1 LDSIGVI
8 LSPEETFLFFKVSS
22 HNKIFKSFIINTS
35 ASQLKRI
42 IMSQA
47 YYRKWRPQGWD
58 EVIGQDH
65 VVRTLRNSVTQG
77 NIAHAYLFSGPR
89 GTGKTT
95 TARIIAKAAN
105 CLAEEQELRP
115 CNHCDNCVAVNEG
128 RFLDLIEIDAASNTS
143 VDDVRNLREKINYSP
158 SVGRFKVYIIDE
170 VHMLSNAAFNAL
182 LKTLEEPPAHAIFVL
197 ATTEV
202 HKIPATV
209 LSRCQRHE
217 FRRIPLNFIQALL
230 KEIAEKED
238 IRLDPGAL
246 TAIARQATG
255 SMRDAVS
262 LLDQLASTGKDVSLE
277 LTQQVLGTSASLS
290 VFELIDSLLKKETG
304 RSIEIINNALDS
316 GSDPRQYSRQI
327 VDFLRGVL
335 LVKLGNE
342 DHLEATTEELERLKE
357 FAKRFTLPKL
367 MIAVRA
373 FDHAAQHTSIGW
385 QPGLQLELAAVRTI
399 ETEDEATGSNENKT
413 TLSNISKTSTSNYP
427 QSKPHKPQIE
437 VRKNDKP
444 DEESAKEKQTHTS
457 YETKEK
463 KEPEGIT
470 TSIKSEDSITEIKNQ
485 WKEIRTTAKEIS
497 PETAALLNSS
507 RSTEIKNGRL
517 VLGFSSP
524 VLRDKMEAGQN
535 LENTRQ
541 AIKQVTGVEIQIDCR
556 VAGKEESSVPEGVEV
571 DHDGMVG
578 AALRLGGKIT
588 KED

>member
-1 LDSIGVI
+1 
-8 LSPEETFLFFKVSS
+8 
-22 HNKIFKSFIINTS
+22 
-35 ASQLKRI
+35 
-42 IMSQA
+42 MSQA

-65 VVRTLRNSVTQG
+65 VVRPLRNSVAQG

-105 CLAEEQELRP
+105 CLDENLTLRP
-115 CNHCDNCVAVNEG
+115 CNKCENCVAVNEG

-143 VDDVRNLREKINYSP
+143 VDDVRDLREKINYSP
-158 SVGRFKVYIIDE
+158 SKGRYKVYIIDE

-230 KEIAEKED
+230 NEIAEKED
-238 IRLDPGAL
+238 IHIDPGAL

-262 LLDQLASTGKDVSLE
+262 LLDQLASSGKDVSLE

-290 VFELIDSLLKKETG
+290 VIELIDSLLKKETG
-304 RSIEIINNALDS
+304 KSIDVMNRALDS
-316 GSDPRQYSRQI
+316 GSDPRQYSRQV
-327 VDFLRGVL
+327 VDYLRAIL

-342 DHLEATTEELERLKE
+342 NHLEATTEELDKVKA
-357 FAKRFTLPKL
+357 FAKRFSLPIL
-367 MIAVRA
+367 MTAIRA
-373 FDHAAQHTSIGW
+373 FDHAAQHASIGW
-385 QPGLQLELAAVRTI
+385 QPGLQIELAAVKTI
-399 ETEDEATGSNENKT
+399 EAEEDPRSFTDNKPTLSVKPKTLTSSYSAPEQHKEPLDSKNKDIVDSHFENK
-413 TLSNISKTSTSNYP
+413 
-427 QSKPHKPQIE
+427 KPAQDPPGSDIKDEPANKPNPANNE
-437 VRKNDKP
+437 
-444 DEESAKEKQTHTS
+444 KEAFT
-457 YETKEK
+457 
-463 KEPEGIT
+463 
-470 TSIKSEDSITEIKNQ
+470 IKSQ
-485 WKEIRTTAKEIS
+485 WKEIRTAAKEIS

-507 RSTEIKNGRL
+507 RTTEIKNGRL
-517 VLGFSSP
+517 VLGFSSAM
-524 VLRDKMEAGQN
+524 LRDKMEAGQN
-535 LENTRQ
+535 LENARK
-541 AIKQVTGVEIQIDCR
+541 AIRQVTGIEIPIDCR
-556 VAGKEESSVPEGVEV
+556 IAGKEENPVPYGMEV

-578 AALRLGGKIT
+578 AALKLGGKII
-588 KED
+588 KEE